1 MRRREFIA
9 LLGSVAVV
17 RPLTSWAQQTD
28 RVRRI
33 GVLITVGE
41 DDPQGQQQ
49 AQTLLQSLQE
59 LGWKRGTNLEVDLRW
74 GGTNKERIEMM
85 AKELVAEQPDVIQVT
100 TTPGTAAILG
110 ETRTISV
117 VFSIVS
123 DPVGSGFVAS
133 LSHPGGNATGFINI
147 ESSMGGKW
155 VELLKEVAPD
165 VTRVTLLFDPAT
177 GPQVDYYRG
186 PIEAAVRSLG
196 ISLKSAPVGDVAAPK
211 LQPQHRS
218 VIRV

>member
-1 MRRREFIA
+1 MRRREFIT
-9 LLGSVAVV
+9 LLGGAVTTW
-17 RPLTSWAQQTD
+17 PLAARAQRSD

-33 GVLITVGE
+33 GVLITLGE

-49 AQTLLQSLQE
+49 AQALLQSLEE

-74 GGTNKERIEMM
+74 GATNDEHIQMM
-85 AKELVAEQPDVIQVT
+85 AKELVAAQPDVIEVT
-100 TTPGTAAILG
+100 TTPGTAAVLR

-123 DPVGSGFVAS
+123 DPVGAGFVAS
-133 LSHPGGNATGFINI
+133 LPHPGGNATGFIVI

-165 VTRVTLLFDPAT
+165 VSRVTLLFDPAT

-186 PIEAAVRSLG
+186 PIEAPRDRWRS
-196 ISLKSAPVGDVAAPK
+196 P
-211 LQPQHRS
+211 
-218 VIRV
+218 